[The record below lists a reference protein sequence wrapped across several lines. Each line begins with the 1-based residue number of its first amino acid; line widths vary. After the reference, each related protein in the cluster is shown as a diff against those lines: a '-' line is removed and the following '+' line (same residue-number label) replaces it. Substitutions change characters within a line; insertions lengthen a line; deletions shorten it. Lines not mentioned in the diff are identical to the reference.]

1 MQDITTQTRLI
12 KGTRIVKCK
21 FDSMKSSID

>member
-1 MQDITTQTRLI
+1 MQDITTQTKLI

-21 FDSMKSSID
+21 SDSIKSSID